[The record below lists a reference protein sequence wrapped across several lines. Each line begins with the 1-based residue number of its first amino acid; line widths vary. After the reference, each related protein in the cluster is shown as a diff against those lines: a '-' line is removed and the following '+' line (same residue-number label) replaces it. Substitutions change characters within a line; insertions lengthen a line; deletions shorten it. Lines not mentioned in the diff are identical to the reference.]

1 MFQNISFSF
10 LCALAFISWS
20 VLCYLHFIEEHQKID
35 DYNVEIY
42 TGNKCK
48 CSRRTQIKFF

>member
-35 DYNVEIY
+35 DYKVEIY
-42 TGNKCK
+42 TGNEWER
-48 CSRRTQIKFF
+48 SRRTQNKLI